1 MLAMQ
6 LKEEKVCSD
15 WMEGGRGEAVCQGW
29 AGHGFCQKCSNKTMQ
44 EVQRFPWFV
53 VRAGGLAVEG
63 SLGGARGGKGG
74 GLTPSIRLA

>member
-1 MLAMQ
+1 
-6 LKEEKVCSD
+6 
-15 WMEGGRGEAVCQGW
+15 MEGEKQCVKGGQDMAFARSA
-29 AGHGFCQKCSNKTMQ
+29 ATKTMQ